1 MTEQPNYWINKDNC
15 YWNSSWNTTHLGIK
29 TNKARY
35 GCLYYKGKC
44 VGGNDK
50 DFNLF
55 EKIPTRKFH
64 YGCGHTWT
72 ETKDN
77 EVIDWMINYALK
89 KSSKEQILWKKDEL
103 LEMGFEYK
111 YYENEVAIKK
121 KVKLFN
127 CNCKE
132 VEKENKENPL
142 SNDDCW
148 DGTPRKC
155 QVLWAKNYWRSSDL

>member
-1 MTEQPNYWINKDNC
+1 MTEQPNYWINYQNC

-44 VGGNDK
+44 LFGNDS

-77 EVIDWMINYALK
+77 EIIDWVINHTLK
-89 KSSKEQILWKKDEL
+89 ISSKEKILWKKEEL
-103 LEMGFEYK
+103 VELGFEYK
-111 YYENEVAIKK
+111 YYDNEKAIKTK
-121 KVKLFN
+121 TDKLFG
-127 CNCKE
+127 CKC
-132 VEKENKENPL
+132 KDIKKNPKYEF
-142 SNDDCW
+142 SGEDRECS
-148 DGTPRKC
+148 
-155 QVLWAKNYWRSSDL
+155 VVWAKNFWKKGDL